1 MFRTLLISTTNTFMS
16 RNKNHPEVRVT
27 RKSSVRNDLK
37 RMRKF
42 RNDQLY
48 ILITD
53 YIFQRTEPQNSVLG
67 LIDWQLGSFSIVLN
81 KKPTKGTVDA
91 YIINDINY
99 FEVYVIY
106 SSSRQQTTY
115 LYNTISLL
123 SFFFSCDI
131 SFSFKYDRCG
141 PSQWIEVTETA
152 TRRLE

>member
-1 MFRTLLISTTNTFMS
+1 MS

-131 SFSFKYDRCG
+131 SFSFKYDRSG